1 MLQVFNGMILPIVF
15 VELHPFSLAEDY
27 LLKNVNELLKEKS
40 IEKFLDAGIQDV
52 STSILILVLKKNL
65 QFLLP

>member
-40 IEKFLDAGIQDV
+40 IENSFHKFR
-52 STSILILVLKKNL
+52 K
-65 QFLLP
+65 